1 MANLVIVE
9 SPAKCQKIQGFLG
22 AGWRVIASM
31 GHIRALQHNLDAIGI
46 ERDFEAKYEWIKEK
60 SKAIKQLKEA
70 AKDAKEI
77 YLAADRDREGEGIA
91 YAVCLLLKL
100 NPKTAKRITFTEI
113 TEKAIKHAVQHPQTL
128 DMNQVHAQQAR
139 AMLDMMI
146 GFTISPLLW
155 KYVAAS
161 LSAGRCQ
168 TPALRL
174 VIEREDAIQDFKSS
188 SSWQLHSTWKAHGI
202 TFNATMTDELEDEES
217 AMNYM
222 ENIYTVTHGTITK
235 NEIKPWLE
243 SAPQPFMTSTLQQQ
257 ASALYGINPTN
268 TMKIAQ
274 KLYEAGHITYMRT
287 DKAVLS
293 EEAAIAA
300 KEWVKA
306 AYGEEYVGQV
316 KALKAKQVQQV
327 QAPQAQAQPVQ
338 APLVQEAHEAI
349 RPTHM
354 EVETIQGDAYEK
366 KLYRLIWQ
374 RTIQSVMSAARGET
388 CHVTIQL
395 DADFSWLARWKR
407 TTFEGWRRVGSV
419 ANLEEDEPLLEQT
432 TEWEKASLMKVGD
445 KVEWSDI
452 KAEPKESKAK
462 GRYTEA
468 TLVRDMETYGIGRP
482 STFAS
487 LLSTIQDKEYVALRD
502 LPAKEVIATEYRI
515 QPQTWPPSK
524 SETKKKVGAEK
535 NKLVPTELGRS
546 VWNWLKTQFD
556 DLFAYGFTAQ
566 MEQRLDQIAHPE
578 LINDPRSWKQLLH
591 EIWNSYRTRVET
603 LGSALKSDDRSNPK
617 IRTFANGLKAVQS
630 KKGPILL
637 MEGATKDNT
646 QFFGWPKDT
655 AFDQI
660 TEEQAIQFQ
669 KDQNILR
676 SGSDFGEWNGNRIQ
690 KRSGKF
696 GSYLQSG
703 SIAIP
708 FQENEPIEET
718 IRRLEAK
725 QAGGGGAA
733 GAIQT
738 FKEFSIRTGPYGPY
752 IMKPSLKKPQFVSL
766 PKGIDPSSLKE
777 TEVAALYKLGL
788 EEKKRHKKYRRGP
801 KDSADSSFLPASK

>member
-1 MANLVIVE
+1 MYNLLIIE
-9 SPAKCQKIQGFLG
+9 SPGKKEKIQKMLG
-22 AGWRVIASM
+22 SDWRVVASF
-31 GHIRALQHNLDAIGI
+31 GHIRKLKENIEFIDKDFVPSYEYIKQKSRAIN
-46 ERDFEAKYEWIKEK
+46 DIKE
-60 SKAIKQLKEA
+60 I
-70 AKDAKEI
+70 AKNAHTI
-77 YLAADRDREGEGIA
+77 YIGSDRDLEGEQIA
-91 YAVCLLLKL
+91 YSICLLLKL

-113 TEKAIKHAVQHPQTL
+113 TEKAIKHAVEHPQTL

-155 KYVAAS
+155 KYVAPS

-174 VIEREDAIQDFKSS
+174 VIEREDAIQDFKAS
-188 SSWQLHSTWKAHGI
+188 SSWQLQA
-202 TFNATMTDELEDEES
+202 TFQHPSLTFDATMTDELEDEES

-222 ENIYTVTHGTITK
+222 ENIYKVSKGIVT
-235 NEIKPWLE
+235 NSEIKPWSE
-243 SAPQPFMTSTLQQQ
+243 SAPKPFMTSTLQQQ
-257 ASALYGINPTN
+257 ASALYGINPAN

-300 KEWVKA
+300 KEWVKT
-306 AYGEEYVGQV
+306 AYGEEYVGQAQPKV
-316 KALKAKQVQQV
+316 KAQQ
-327 QAPQAQAQPVQ
+327 QAPQA
-338 APLVQEAHEAI
+338 QEAHEAI

-354 EVETIQGDAYEK
+354 EAETIQGDANEK

-374 RTIQSVMSAARGET
+374 RTIQSVMSPARGET
-388 CHVTIQL
+388 CHITIQIQG
-395 DADFSWLARWKR
+395 DTDFSWMARWKR
-407 TTFEGWRRVGSV
+407 TTFEGWKRVGSV
-419 ANLEEDEPLLEQT
+419 ANLDEDESLLEQT
-432 TEWEKASLMKVGD
+432 TEWNKASLMKLGD
-445 KVEWSDI
+445 KVEWSTI
-452 KAEPKESKAK
+452 RAEAKESKAK

-487 LLSTIQDKEYVALRD
+487 LLSTIQEKDYVAIRD
-502 LPAKEVIATEYRI
+502 LPAKEVLVAEYQI
-515 QPQTWPPSK
+515 HPQTWPPTK
-524 SETKKKVGAEK
+524 SETKKKSGAEK
-535 NKLVPTELGRS
+535 NKLVPTDLGRS

-578 LINDPRSWKQLLH
+578 LIDDPRSWKLLLH
-591 EIWNSYRTRVET
+591 EIWNSYRARVET
-603 LGSALKSDDRSNPK
+603 LGAALNSKDRSNPK
-617 IRTFANGLKAVQS
+617 IRTFSNGLKAVQS

-637 MEGATKDNT
+637 MEGETKGTT

-703 SIAIP
+703 SISIP

-718 IRRLEAK
+718 VRRLEAK
-725 QAGGGGAA
+725 QTGGGGAA
-733 GAIQT
+733 GVIRA
-738 FKEFSIRTGPYGPY
+738 FKEFMIRTGPYGPY
-752 IMKPSLKKPQFVSL
+752 IVKPSLKKPQFVSL
-766 PKGIDPSSLKE
+766 PKGVDPHSLKE

-788 EEKKRHKKYRRGP
+788 EEKKRHKTYSRGP
-801 KDSADSSFLPASK
+801 KAPADTSFLPASK